1 MTEGKAPN
9 GGGGVWQ
16 DVRVSLGPD
25 AEVTGKL
32 AFVSPTRIEGKLKGE
47 VRATDLLVVGPQA
60 IVHASVQAE
69 KLIVLG
75 EVRGEVRQATRV
87 EICTGGRLFGDVET
101 RQLVIEEGATFE
113 GHSRMGEKPAAA
125 TATAAATVVPDKKPA
140 AAAAVVPD
148 KTV

>member
-1 MTEGKAPN
+1 MADAKSVN
-9 GGGGVWQ
+9 GNAWQ
-16 DVRVSLGPD
+16 EVRVSLGPD

-32 AFVSPTRIEGKLKGE
+32 SFTVPTRIEGKLKGE

-101 RQLVIEEGATFE
+101 KCLGVRGAPTFA
-113 GHSRMGEKPAAA
+113 GTPRMGRRPVPPPA
-125 TATAAATVVPDKKPA
+125 VR
-140 AAAAVVPD
+140 
-148 KTV
+148 